1 MQTMK
6 KQVKV
11 KPNAKT
17 QQLVT
22 EPDGSL
28 TAYLKSS
35 PVDGKANKELIQV
48 LAEFFDVSKSDII
61 IKQGLSSR
69 MKLIE
74 IHNR

>member
-1 MQTMK
+1 MK
-6 KQVKV
+6 KQVEI

-22 EPDGSL
+22 ESDGSL

-48 LAEFFDVSKSDII
+48 LAEFFDVSKSDIS